1 MEAIKP
7 KVSKQISLSPLEE
20 RLAVMQ
26 KNQELF
32 IGIPKERGFQDTR
45 IALTPDSVK
54 LLVNNGHKIYI
65 ETNAGLKA
73 NYTDFNYSEAGA
85 EICKD
90 INKIYEANI
99 IIKASPI
106 TPGEIDLLKY
116 NQTILSP
123 MHLPKITKK
132 FLERLQKKKVTSI
145 AYELVKDEADTFPF
159 VRTLSEIAGYSS
171 ILIASE
177 YLSNMRDGRGILF
190 GGITGVP
197 CTKVVILG
205 AGVVGEFAT
214 RAALGLG
221 AEVKLFDNNIYKL
234 MRLQNNIGQRVFT
247 SIINPNTLKEELQNA
262 DVAIGAIHSE
272 TGRTSIFVTEEMVKN
287 MKPGSIII
295 DVSIDQGGCFETSET
310 TDHKN
315 PTFTKHDVVHFCVP
329 NIASRYSKTATKAI
343 SNILTPLLLKMG
355 HFNNIDSLL
364 YANQGLRNGVFVFKG
379 MLTNKYL
386 GERFNMKST
395 NLDLLMAAN
404 I

>member
-1 MEAIKP
+1 LI
-7 KVSKQISLSPLEE
+7 
-20 RLAVMQ
+20 
-26 KNQELF
+26 
-32 IGIPKERGFQDTR
+32 
-45 IALTPDSVK
+45 
-54 LLVNNGHKIYI
+54 
-65 ETNAGLKA
+65 
-73 NYTDFNYSEAGA
+73 
-85 EICKD
+85 
-90 INKIYEANI
+90 
-99 IIKASPI
+99 
-106 TPGEIDLLKY
+106 
-116 NQTILSP
+116 
-123 MHLPKITKK
+123 
-132 FLERLQKKKVTSI
+132 
-145 AYELVKDEADTFPF
+145 KDEADTFPF

-177 YLSNMRDGRGILF
+177 YLSNMRDGLGILF
-190 GGITGVP
+190 GGVTGVP

-247 SIINPNTLKEELQNA
+247 SVINPNTLNEELRSA

-272 TGRTSIFVTEEMVKN
+272 TGRTNIFVTEDMVKN
-287 MKPGSIII
+287 MKSGAIII

-315 PTFTKHDVVHFCVP
+315 PTFTKHNVIHFCVP

-364 YANQGLRNGVFVFKG
+364 YANKGLRNGVFLFKG